1 MTSVTGMGQLAAK
14 YWWVLLVRGIL
25 LIILGILMLVWPIS
39 ALWVFAI
46 LFVAYLFVDGIM
58 TIVQGF
64 QERKAG
70 QPAGWDFTSGILAI
84 LLGAVILIWPKE
96 SGVVFVWIIAI
107 WAILA
112 AVLGIVAAIG
122 LRKIPGSGWGWI
134 LAWSILA
141 GLFGIALVI
150 NPSAGI
156 LSLLWIVAIW
166 AIVAGVMLIV
176 FSFLVRRVGQTA
188 TVVDAST
195 V

>member
-46 LFVAYLFVDGIM
+46 LFVAYLFIDGIM

-64 QERKAG
+64 QERKTG

-112 AVLGIVAAIG
+112 AVLGTVAAIG

-150 NPSAGI
+150 NPAAGI

>member
-46 LFVAYLFVDGIM
+46 LFVAYLFIDGIM

-150 NPSAGI
+150 NPAAGI

>member
-1 MTSVTGMGQLAAK
+1 
-14 YWWVLLVRGIL
+14 
-25 LIILGILMLVWPIS
+25 
-39 ALWVFAI
+39 
-46 LFVAYLFVDGIM
+46 
-58 TIVQGF
+58 
-64 QERKAG
+64 
-70 QPAGWDFTSGILAI
+70 
-84 LLGAVILIWPKE
+84 
-96 SGVVFVWIIAI
+96 
-107 WAILA
+107 
-112 AVLGIVAAIG
+112 VLGIVAAIG

-150 NPSAGI
+150 NPAAGI